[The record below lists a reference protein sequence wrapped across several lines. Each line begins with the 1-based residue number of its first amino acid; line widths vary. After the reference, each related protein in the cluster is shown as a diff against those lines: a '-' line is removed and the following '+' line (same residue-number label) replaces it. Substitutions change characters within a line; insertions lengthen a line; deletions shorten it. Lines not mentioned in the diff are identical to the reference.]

1 MIDFTLKSYAE
12 YVIMIKNHFEQILTF
27 EEYFSWNKD
36 LHKFCVI
43 RHDVDRKLENALNMA
58 SLEHTLGIRST
69 YFFRTKKRVFDK
81 KIIRKI
87 ARMGHEIGYHYESLA
102 DAKGNYNLA
111 LQDFSNNL
119 NKLKKIVRVSTVC
132 MHGKPFSPYDSR
144 DLWRKDDNHDLLR
157 NVFNI
162 HGEVYLDINYNDIT
176 YISDTGRNWQSDRF
190 NVRDKV
196 NSSVNLNLTCKEDLV
211 RYLKNPHNNLV
222 FLVHPERWNEGFCE
236 YSFQFLKDQL
246 INAAKKFL

>member
-1 MIDFTLKSYAE
+1 MDFTLKSYSD
-12 YVIMIKNHFEQILTF
+12 YIKLIKANFDNILKF
-27 EEYFSWNKD
+27 DDYFSLEQSLSN
-36 LHKFCVI
+36 FCII
-43 RHDVDRKLENALNMA
+43 RHDVDRKPENALKMA
-58 SLEHTLGIRST
+58 ALEHTLGIRST

-81 KIIRKI
+81 TIIRKI

-102 DAKGNYNLA
+102 DAKGDYDLA

-119 NKLKKIVRVSTVC
+119 NKLRNIVRVSTVC
-132 MHGKPFSPYDSR
+132 MHGKPFSAYDSR
-144 DLWRKDDNHDLLR
+144 DLWRQDDNHDLLR

-162 HGEVYLDINYNDIT
+162 HGEVYLDINYNDIA

-196 NSSVNLNLTCKEDLV
+196 NSSINLNLTCKEDLV
-211 RYLKNPHNNLV
+211 RYLKNPHNKLV